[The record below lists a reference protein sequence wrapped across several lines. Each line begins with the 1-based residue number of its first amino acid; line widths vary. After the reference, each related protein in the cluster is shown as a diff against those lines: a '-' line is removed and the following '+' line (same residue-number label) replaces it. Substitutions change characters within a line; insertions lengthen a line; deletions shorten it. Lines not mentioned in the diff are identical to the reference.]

1 MNPDLINS
9 RALRALLILLVVGL
23 SACARIT
30 PVESV
35 MTTSNPLIAN
45 PRPWCIGRFVLDRP
59 ASSKISSE
67 RYEFWGDKI
76 DIARKVS
83 SGTFQHKV
91 ESRERELRGK
101 MRTTSI
107 SYKEMLEKGLNSMN
121 VRTSTPWLEEAV
133 SPTKTSRLFVFKDDG
148 EHSDALFDEEG
159 YVLAGDTMLVMKSLV
174 RPRDIQQSIE
184 RTTDV
189 YRNITYRDDW
199 AVPTERGF
207 CIEGALIGGPS
218 RNSELL
224 HQGMVLQPG
233 RPSLF
238 LIDMRDA
245 VDVDQQTSLLK
256 TLPDLRR
263 ELRTQ
268 GYSGYVSVLRKG
280 KRQVAG
286 MDAEEVL
293 FSIRNGSVQLYR
305 FYLLAPGNP
314 DTVAQPHTEIRL
326 NLGSATH
333 PALRA
338 TLPPELATSPV
349 DEAGAIQ
356 VWDTLLNSMHLRPGS
371 M

>member
-1 MNPDLINS
+1 MNPELINT

-30 PVESV
+30 PVEPV

-59 ASSKISSE
+59 ANSKISSE
-67 RYEFWGDKI
+67 EYEFWGDKI
-76 DIARKVS
+76 DVARNVS
-83 SGTFQHKV
+83 VGTFQHKV
-91 ESRERELRGK
+91 DTRERELGTRK
-101 MRTTSI
+101 RTI
-107 SYKEMLEKGLNSMN
+107 LIPYKESVRRGLPNG
-121 VRTSTPWLEEAV
+121 VVEIDVPWLEKVV
-133 SPTKTSRLFVFKDDG
+133 SPSATSRLMIFKEDG
-148 EHSDALFDEEG
+148 DADSSFKGEG
-159 YVLAGDTMLVMKSLV
+159 HALAGSTMLTMKSVLGSGAV
-174 RPRDIQQSIE
+174 QKVIRRE
-184 RTTDV
+184 GEW
-189 YRNITYRDDW
+189 YRYITYRDDW

-238 LIDMRDA
+238 LIDVRDA

-293 FSIRNGSVQLYR
+293 FSIRSGSVQLYR

-326 NLGSATH
+326 NLGSANH

-349 DEAGAIQ
+349 DEA
-356 VWDTLLNSMHLRPGS
+356 
-371 M
+371 